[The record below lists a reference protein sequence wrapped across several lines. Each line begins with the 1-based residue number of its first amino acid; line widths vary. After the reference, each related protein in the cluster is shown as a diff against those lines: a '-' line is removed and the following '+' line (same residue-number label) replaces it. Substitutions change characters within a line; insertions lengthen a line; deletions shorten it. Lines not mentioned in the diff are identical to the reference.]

1 MSLSVDSKKGI
12 GNSLKGSLKER
23 RSRMDIIAD
32 ILSVAGE
39 EAKKTHIVY
48 SANLNF
54 ARVGE
59 YLQYLVD
66 KGLIEN
72 RSREYKTTERGEE
85 FLRTYRE
92 MTERLR

>member
-1 MSLSVDSKKGI
+1 
-12 GNSLKGSLKER
+12 
-23 RSRMDIIAD
+23 MDIIAD

>member
-1 MSLSVDSKKGI
+1 MSQSGGTKKGI

-32 ILSVAGE
+32 ILSVAGDE
-39 EAKKTHIVY
+39 TKKTHIVY

-59 YLQYLVD
+59 YLQYLED

-72 RSREYKTTERGEE
+72 MSRKYKTTEKGEE
-85 FLRTYRE
+85 FLRTYQE
-92 MTERLR
+92 MSERLR

>member
-39 EAKKTHIVY
+39 ETKKTHIVY

-54 ARVGE
+54 ARVGK
-59 YLQYLVD
+59 YLQYLED

-72 RSREYKTTERGEE
+72 RSREYKTTEKGGE
-85 FLRTYRE
+85 FLRTYLE
-92 MTERLR
+92 MTGRLR

>member
-1 MSLSVDSKKGI
+1 MSLSGGIKKDI
-12 GNSLKGSLKER
+12 RNSLKDSLKER
-23 RSRMDIIAD
+23 RSRIDIIAD

-54 ARVGE
+54 ARVDE

-66 KGLIEN
+66 KGLIEY
-72 RSREYKTTERGEE
+72 RSREYKTTEKGQE
-85 FLRTYRE
+85 FLRTYLE
-92 MTERLR
+92 MRGRLK

>member
-1 MSLSVDSKKGI
+1 MSLSGGI
-12 GNSLKGSLKER
+12 NKAIVNSLAGSVKER

-59 YLQYLVD
+59 YLQYLAD
-66 KGLIEN
+66 KGLIAIM
-72 RSREYKTTERGEE
+72 SRKYKTTEKGEE
-85 FLRTYRE
+85 FLRSYLE
-92 MTERLR
+92 MTGKLR